1 MLLLKLDGRERQQ
14 FEESR
19 WLWASSPWRPGLCW
33 SNRFSCLVMPQP
45 SDITRDESIPHRW
58 NCPNNWSLLPF
69 FPRFLIVL
77 ILYSCY
83 ITTSLVDYSNTN
95 LFSYSSTGQESK
107 LVSSGYCGIAD
118 RVTLSFSGLWSW
130 SSARGSLLRRLCWQ
144 HRILESPSVWH
155 EVKDSAGLQSFS
167 HLAGWLAW
175 LALCCSVWLYK
186 MVPARL

>member
-1 MLLLKLDGRERQQ
+1 MWAAPAPSTTHQMLLLKLDGRERQQ

-83 ITTSLVDYSNTN
+83 RCTYAIPSSFFPLIYVDSLHISTVLIFNIASGNISVD
-95 LFSYSSTGQESK
+95 LFCWG
-107 LVSSGYCGIAD
+107 CFF
-118 RVTLSFSGLWSW
+118 SF
-130 SSARGSLLRRLCWQ
+130 
-144 HRILESPSVWH
+144 
-155 EVKDSAGLQSFS
+155 
-167 HLAGWLAW
+167 
-175 LALCCSVWLYK
+175 
-186 MVPARL
+186 